1 MSANQPTAFATITP
15 RRVGSHQTSVVIARA
30 RMWLTRA
37 SNDWLPRLTWSL
49 QRTGRLGLS
58 GMALLAGGLVFLISA
73 HLPLAH
79 EVEDLQ
85 WRLTSGRAKAVEIP
99 ARMSDYGT
107 DVLHSLPSRAQM
119 PELLGVVLH
128 QADASHLRLD
138 TGKYETTLLK
148 SSGVVSYQ
156 ISFPVT
162 GPYPQV
168 RQFIDATLTAIPAAA
183 ISELSLTRKTIGD
196 AAVEAQ
202 IRMTVFTLDTP

>member
-1 MSANQPTAFATITP
+1 MSANQPTAFTSITP
-15 RRVGSHQTSVVIARA
+15 GRVRSHQTSVVIARA

-37 SNDWLPRLTWSL
+37 SNDLLPRLTWSL

-58 GMALLAGGLVFLISA
+58 GMTLLAGGLVFLISA

-79 EVEDLQ
+79 EVDELQ
-85 WRLTSGRAKAVEIP
+85 WRLMSGRAKAGEIP
-99 ARMSDYGT
+99 ARMNDYGT
-107 DVLHSLPSRAQM
+107 GVLRNLPSRAQM
-119 PELLGVVLH
+119 PELLGVVLQ
-128 QADASHLRLD
+128 QANASHLHLD
-138 TGKYETTLLK
+138 TGKYETTSLK

-156 ISFPVT
+156 MSFPVT

-168 RQFIDATLTAIPAAA
+168 RQFIDATLTALPAAA